1 MRIEDFKRSGSGGV
15 FFLKEE
21 KVPLLKFH
29 LLEET
34 GIVEHGF
41 TTREGGV
48 STGIFSSLNLSYT
61 RGDDHYAV
69 DENFRRTAMSLH
81 ASVEDFVLTDQTHT
95 THIRLVTARDRGK
108 GITEK
113 RDYQDIDGLITD
125 EPGIVLAAF
134 FADCVPLFFV
144 DPAHHAIG
152 LSHSGWRGTV
162 SRMGRETVRAMQEAY
177 GSRPEDL
184 VCAIGPSVCQSCYE
198 ISEDVAACFQEEF
211 PASEEILR
219 ATVPGKFQLDLW
231 KANELVLTEAGVTPE
246 HLAVTDICT
255 CCNPDLLFSHRASH
269 GKRGNLGAFLKL
281 KLPASG
287 VLTDQ

>member
-61 RGDDHYAV
+61 RGDDRYAV

-162 SRMGRETVRAMQEAY
+162 SRMGRETIRAMHEAY

-184 VCAIGPSVCQSCYE
+184 VCAIGPSVCQSW
-198 ISEDVAACFQEEF
+198 
-211 PASEEILR
+211 
-219 ATVPGKFQLDLW
+219 VPGKFQLDLW
-231 KANELVLTEAGVTPE
+231 KANELVLKEAGVTPE